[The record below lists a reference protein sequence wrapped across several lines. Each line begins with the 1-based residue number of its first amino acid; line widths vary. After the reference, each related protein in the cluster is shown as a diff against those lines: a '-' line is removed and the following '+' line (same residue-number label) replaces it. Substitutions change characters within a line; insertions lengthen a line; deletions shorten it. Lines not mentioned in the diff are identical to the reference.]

1 VTGILTVVY
10 FVLVAD
16 KIHWATVSGLH
27 SVSGL
32 KPGSAEAF
40 LGATVLVITGFGLGW
55 VNTGADYSRYLPR
68 RASGVGV
75 VWWTTFGA
83 SIAPVFLLGFGLLLA
98 GSSASLSSAINAD
111 PIGALATIL
120 PTWYLVPF
128 AIVAVLG
135 LVGGAVL
142 DIYSSGLTLLAAG
155 LRVPRW
161 SAALLDGV
169 LMIVGTIYVVFF
181 SSNFIGP
188 FEGFLITLGV
198 PIAAWCGVMLADIAL
213 RRSAYAE
220 ADLFSSGG
228 RYGMV
233 RWVPVG
239 LLAGGS
245 ALGFGLVVNTYAGWL
260 SWQGYLLGPFGLGG
274 KTGTWEY
281 ANLGVIAALAVAFL
295 GWLALGRAAI
305 RRQEG
310 ASATAGAPTGAAA

>member
-1 VTGILTVVY
+1 
-10 FVLVAD
+10 
-16 KIHWATVSGLH
+16 
-27 SVSGL
+27 
-32 KPGSAEAF
+32 
-40 LGATVLVITGFGLGW
+40 
-55 VNTGADYSRYLPR
+55 
-68 RASGVGV
+68 V

-83 SIAPVFLLGFGLLLA
+83 SIAPIFLLGFGLLLA
-98 GSSASLSSAINAD
+98 GSSTKLSDAINTD

-128 AIVAVLG
+128 VIVAVLG

-220 ADLFSSGG
+220 ADLFTSAG

-239 LLAGGS
+239 LMVLGS
-245 ALGFGLVVNTYAGWL
+245 VLGFGLVVNTYAGWL

-274 KTGTWEY
+274 KTGTWEF
-281 ANLGVIAALAVAFL
+281 ANLGVIVALVVAFL
-295 GWLALGRAAI
+295 GWLVLGRAAV
-305 RRQEG
+305 RRQES
-310 ASATAGAPTGAAA
+310 APATADATAGASA